1 MSKKLYF
8 EILVKRSAADSVS
21 CKVSKLK
28 ELWPDYQHNIYVT
41 PIEDDDYRAKIEAY
55 IMESGRRTVS
65 AIRRITCE
73 DVTLAGSF
81 IDAADFIMEN
91 LLNRTNKTQDTC
103 FTRNVSCIDTL
114 TWGSSRSKYKTQN
127 TCFTRNTSC
136 IDTFTAISIP
146 KNPTGRDKQYIDI
159 PKLKRLHSSG
169 PVSVAIWSN
178 GKKSMVRRQKGDKS
192 DPEKGILYAVIK
204 GLCYEKGGT
213 KEYSRVLNMIH
224 EALEERK
231 NG

>member
-8 EILVKRSAADSVS
+8 EISVKRSAADSVS

-28 ELWPDYQHNIYVT
+28 ELWPDYQYNIYVT
-41 PIEDDDYRAKIEAY
+41 PIDDDDYRAKIEAY

-73 DVTLAGSF
+73 DITLAGTF

-91 LLNRTNKTQDTC
+91 LLKRINMTQNTC
-103 FTRNVSCIDTL
+103 FTRNVSCIDLFTAINPKPHSDVADSL
-114 TWGSSRSKYKTQN
+114 VSALECWSGPRSKYKTWY
-127 TCFTRNTSC
+127 
-136 IDTFTAISIP
+136 
-146 KNPTGRDKQYIDI
+146 KQHIDI
-159 PKLKRLHSSG
+159 PELKRLHSSG

-178 GKKSMVRRQKGDKS
+178 GKKSMVRKQKGDKS

-213 KEYSRVLNMIH
+213 KEYSRVLDMIH

>member
-8 EILVKRSAADSVS
+8 EISVKRSAADSVS

-41 PIEDDDYRAKIEAY
+41 PVEDDDYRAKIEAY

-73 DVTLAGSF
+73 DVTLAGTF

-91 LLNRTNKTQDTC
+91 LLKRINKTQYTC
-103 FTRNVSCIDTL
+103 FTRNVSCIDTFTAINIPKNPTGRDIVDSL
-114 TWGSSRSKYKTQN
+114 TYAFDQWGSSRSKYKTWY
-127 TCFTRNTSC
+127 
-136 IDTFTAISIP
+136 
-146 KNPTGRDKQYIDI
+146 KQYIDI
-159 PKLKRLHSSG
+159 PELKRVHSSG

-178 GKKSMVRRQKGDKS
+178 GKKSMVRKQKGDKS

-213 KEYSRVLNMIH
+213 KEYSRVLDMIR